1 MERLMETTLQYDEK
15 NNSHRSSHSKHSN
28 NSKSSFDKKKIVF
41 VTGSSGREELMVKV
55 SQELTKR
62 HDSRGYF
69 LSLAPGNVAS
79 FLTSRGIDKNN
90 VFQLAPLSTTIEN
103 PDVDYIRRS
112 EDRYDF
118 RVFDIWQLTAL
129 RDKSREKIPEKDIFR
144 YMEFI
149 IRGTEK
155 IIQEL
160 QPDYVFMMDISGYS
174 YVLVYKIFL
183 AHRIPVL
190 ELINP
195 RIPGRFT
202 FDNAF
207 RSEWPLLVKNY
218 ASIKEDGMT
227 KDDQEE
233 AKKLIKSFTDAPFK
247 PDDSTTV
254 KEPLSVK
261 LSRVKMDM
269 QRLAH
274 RRRLPHL
281 APFFWHPLKDKL
293 LKGSSR
299 FEQPLEHEKY
309 VFFPLQVFPEASTS
323 IRGKWYVDQV
333 SLIDNL
339 VKAIP
344 CDYKLYVK
352 EHPKNFSIRPA
363 GFHRSIK
370 KHQNVRLISP
380 FANTVQMIKDSSLVI
395 TITGTVGW
403 EAVLLQKPVLTFG
416 EVFYNIFDE
425 VKKVES
431 IEKLPE
437 LVCSSLGRMVDYDKT
452 VKFVAAVL
460 KATYPGI
467 GALPGDCQHR
477 SLTDENITKLV
488 DGLERYAGEMMTLPL
503 KKGSSLAD
511 TTYERLFHQIP
522 SNIHSKIPSKISSNI
537 P

>member
-1 MERLMETTLQYDEK
+1 METPLKNDEK
-15 NNSHRSSHSKHSN
+15 NNSHRSNHSN
-28 NSKSSFDKKKIVF
+28 HFPHLNDSKSSFDKKKIVF

-55 SQELTKR
+55 SQELARR
-62 HDSRGYF
+62 HDSKGYF
-69 LSLAPGNVAS
+69 LSLAPGTVAS
-79 FLTSRGIDKNN
+79 FLTSKGIDKDN

-103 PDVDYIRRS
+103 PDVDYVRKS

-129 RDKSREKIPEKDIFR
+129 RNKSREKIPEKDIFR

-149 IRGTEK
+149 IKGTEK
-155 IIQEL
+155 IIQEVK
-160 QPDYVFMMDISGYS
+160 PDCVFMMDISGYS

-183 AHRIPVL
+183 AHHIPVL

-207 RSEWPLLVKNY
+207 HSEWPLLVKHY
-218 ASIKEDGMT
+218 ASIKERGMT
-227 KDDQEE
+227 KADQEE
-233 AKKLIKSFTDAPFK
+233 AMKLIQSFTDAPFK
-247 PDDSTTV
+247 PDDSTLV

-261 LSRVKMDM
+261 LSRVKMDL

-281 APFFWHPLKDKL
+281 APFLWHPLKDKL
-293 LKGSSR
+293 LKRSSR

-380 FANTVQMIKDSSLVI
+380 FANTIEMIKKSSLVI

-416 EVFYNIFDE
+416 EVFYNLFDE
-425 VKKVES
+425 VKRVES

-437 LVCSSLGRMVDYDKT
+437 LVSSSLGRTISYDAT

-460 KATYPGI
+460 KATYLGI

-477 SLTDENITKLV
+477 SLTDENINKIVTGLELYTEEIMMSRGLK
-488 DGLERYAGEMMTLPL
+488 DGLSSGKRSSR
-503 KKGSSLAD
+503 KKAQ
-511 TTYERLFHQIP
+511 QIP
-522 SNIHSKIPSKISSNI
+522 L
-537 P
+537 